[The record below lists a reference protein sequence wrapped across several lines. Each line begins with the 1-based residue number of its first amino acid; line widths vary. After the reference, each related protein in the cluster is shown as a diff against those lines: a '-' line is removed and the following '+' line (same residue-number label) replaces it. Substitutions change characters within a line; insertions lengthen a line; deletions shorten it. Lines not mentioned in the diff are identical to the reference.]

1 VLEHDDSEPQDM
13 TRRSDTP
20 ATDAMKGDGDA
31 FPGRVGSGESDQYA
45 GIERRINPH
54 RDDERADW
62 ETIALRRIARRVELM
77 PAAGATSSSASV
89 DHGWEEAAV
98 SALRRRLG
106 ELKSG

>member
-1 VLEHDDSEPQDM
+1 MVAYDDGEQPTM
-13 TRRSDTP
+13 TRRMEPS
-20 ATDAMKGDGDA
+20 ATDALKGEQDTTSGRLGAGDA
-31 FPGRVGSGESDQYA
+31 EPYS
-45 GIERRINPH
+45 GIERRVNPH

-77 PAAGATSSSASV
+77 PSASGPSRSTPV

-98 SALRRRLG
+98 NALRRRLG